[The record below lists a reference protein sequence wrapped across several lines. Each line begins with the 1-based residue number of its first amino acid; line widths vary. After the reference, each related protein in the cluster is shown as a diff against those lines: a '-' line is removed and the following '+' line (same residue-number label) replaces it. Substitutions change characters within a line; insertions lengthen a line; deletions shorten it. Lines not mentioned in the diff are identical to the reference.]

1 MLKNFQIFFEINQSR
16 DILTFSGFTFRKI
29 FLHNKNINKT
39 RKAKNPENSAHCF
52 GDSYLAIHLV
62 KFLQDTIKPWGVGA
76 LRVNP
81 SCPFL

>member
-1 MLKNFQIFFEINQSR
+1 M
-16 DILTFSGFTFRKI
+16 
-29 FLHNKNINKT
+29 
-39 RKAKNPENSAHCF
+39 AKNPENSAQCF

-62 KFLQDTIKPWGVGA
+62 KFLQNTIKPWGVRA